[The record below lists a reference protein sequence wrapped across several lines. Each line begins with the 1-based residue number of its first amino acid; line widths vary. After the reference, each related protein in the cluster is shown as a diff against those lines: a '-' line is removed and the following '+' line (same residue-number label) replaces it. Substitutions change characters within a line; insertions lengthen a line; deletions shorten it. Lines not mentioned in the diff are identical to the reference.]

1 MNEQINAN
9 SSPDARRNAITE
21 LLNRDGEQS
30 VESLAERF
38 DVSGMTIRR
47 DLADLAQIGRVLRTH
62 GGAAPAAR
70 VSFEFKFLERNRR
83 MATEK
88 GQIATL
94 AASLVTP
101 CKTVMLDSGTTT
113 LAIAR
118 QLRTLGPLTVLTTSL
133 PIASELFGCE
143 QISTIL
149 LGGRLRQDSP
159 DLTGPLTERMVDVL
173 RADIAF
179 LGADAVDGEGNAYNA
194 SLEVGGLIQKM
205 AAVCSQVFC
214 VADSSKI
221 GRRELMRFSQLNEW
235 AGLITDSGLDSALA
249 GKLTRRGVKL
259 IQPGSTQTTVVAG
272 RRKAV
277 WR

>member
-9 SSPDARRNAITE
+9 SSPDARRSAIIE

-47 DLADLAQIGRVLRTH
+47 DLADLAQLGRVLRTH

-83 MATEK
+83 QATEK
-88 GQIATL
+88 GQIASL
-94 AASLVTP
+94 AGAMVKP
-101 CKTVMLDSGTTT
+101 GQTVMLDSGTTT

-118 QLRTLGPLTVLTTSL
+118 QLRIMRPLTVLTTSL

-159 DLTGPLTERMVDVL
+159 DLTGPLTERMVDML

-179 LGADAVDGEGNAYNA
+179 LGADAVDADGNAYNCA
-194 SLEVGGLIQKM
+194 LEVGGLLQKM
-205 AAVCSQVFC
+205 AAVCGTVYC

-221 GRRELMRFSQLNEW
+221 GRSELMRFTHLSEW
-235 AGLITDSGLDSALA
+235 AGLITDSGLDSSLA
-249 GKLTRRGVKL
+249 GKLARRGVKV
-259 IQPGSTQTTVVAG
+259 IQPGSPQTATAA

-277 WR
+277 ER